1 MSQPSPA
8 IVTQAGARR
17 LPRLALLLFCL
28 AYLLPGF
35 LGRGPWKSADMAA
48 FGYMQ
53 ELAAGSTD
61 WWTPSLMGL
70 PPDVDGVLAYW
81 IGAWAIRL
89 SAGWMPADLAARLVF
104 MALLALTLAA
114 IWYSVFHLAR
124 SPQAQPV
131 AFAFGGE
138 AHPTDY
144 ARALADGGLLAFI
157 ACLGL
162 AQLSHETTPALAQL
176 CCTAVA
182 FYGLAALKHT
192 PGRASAA
199 ALIGLSGLALAGAPS
214 TACLIGTAGT
224 VLYFSD
230 SPRSQGA
237 RTRASLM
244 LVITLA
250 VAGLCSTLDLWRWRI
265 SLPAGSWREWQNVG
279 RLLLWFTWPAWPLT
293 VWTLWRWRR
302 QLAHTPEQGIHLT
315 LPLCLLLIG
324 LVATLT
330 TRSADR
336 ALLLTLPA
344 LAALSA
350 FALPTLGRSLSS
362 LVDWFTLL
370 FFSGCALV
378 IWVVWISM
386 QIGLPAQPA
395 ANVRRLAPG
404 FEHNFSITTFFIA
417 ITATLAWAWL
427 VNWRAGRHR
436 EAIWKSL
443 VLPAGGASLC
453 WLLLMTLW
461 LPLLDYARSYAPLV
475 QQAVRATQPEGCVA
489 AHGMTRGQV
498 AAFRFH
504 GQLKVQPVKGSDCPW
519 LVVDKDALGSLDQL
533 TDTRAWVLVQTIRHP
548 ADRAEDIQVYR
559 RRP

>member
-1 MSQPSPA
+1 
-8 IVTQAGARR
+8 
-17 LPRLALLLFCL
+17 
-28 AYLLPGF
+28 
-35 LGRGPWKSADMAA
+35 
-48 FGYMQ
+48 
-53 ELAAGSTD
+53 
-61 WWTPSLMGL
+61 
-70 PPDVDGVLAYW
+70 
-81 IGAWAIRL
+81 
-89 SAGWMPADLAARLVF
+89 
-104 MALLALTLAA
+104 
-114 IWYSVFHLAR
+114 
-124 SPQAQPV
+124 
-131 AFAFGGE
+131 
-138 AHPTDY
+138 
-144 ARALADGGLLAFI
+144 
-157 ACLGL
+157 
-162 AQLSHETTPALAQL
+162 
-176 CCTAVA
+176 
-182 FYGLAALKHT
+182 
-192 PGRASAA
+192 
-199 ALIGLSGLALAGAPS
+199 
-214 TACLIGTAGT
+214 
-224 VLYFSD
+224 
-230 SPRSQGA
+230 
-237 RTRASLM
+237 
-244 LVITLA
+244 
-250 VAGLCSTLDLWRWRI
+250 
-265 SLPAGSWREWQNVG
+265 
-279 RLLLWFTWPAWPLT
+279 
-293 VWTLWRWRR
+293 
-302 QLAHTPEQGIHLT
+302 
-315 LPLCLLLIG
+315 LLLIG
-324 LVATLT
+324 LGATLT

-519 LVVDKDALGSLDQL
+519 LIVDKDALGSLDQL